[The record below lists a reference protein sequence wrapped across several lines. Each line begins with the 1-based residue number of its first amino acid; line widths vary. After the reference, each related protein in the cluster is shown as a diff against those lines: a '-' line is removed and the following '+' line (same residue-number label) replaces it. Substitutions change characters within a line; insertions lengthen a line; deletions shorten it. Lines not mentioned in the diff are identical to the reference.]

1 MAISILFSALG
12 LSNIVRAADFT
23 INSAQTTENGGNILD
38 GSDTITVTE
47 TGSISITSNANGI
60 ASTNGSNAVTVNGE
74 ITTSGGSGRWG
85 IEHVGNNNITVLN
98 GSIKT
103 TGTTGWAIGNQG
115 DYNTTTISGDIST
128 DGSQSYGAFNLGSN
142 NTTILSGGIT
152 TLNTAAHGIQNQGN
166 ENTLTVSGKITTSG
180 ANAYGVYI
188 VGNDNNTTVTG
199 NVTSNNSRG
208 IVAFGSNNI
217 VDISGTVRSGFVTA
231 IGPNSFTLQEGAIV
245 TGDMM
250 QMSGAPTLNIDVG
263 AAPSYRYTTI
273 GSWTVND
280 LDGRAFTNTNNVVS
294 SLGTG
299 NSETAGDM
307 LFERNRSLL
316 ASLDQHIEAPTDRTE
331 GSNSVWMDMFS
342 GGFDRS
348 QGSTN
353 PASVAFASDISGLTI
368 GMPIT
373 SGARPFDLVLSRA
386 ETDLNIASGQQKLNV
401 TSVKIGAFF
410 KDLSQAKGWDV
421 AASAMIGRNQYEG
434 LRDKFLDNTTAT
446 GYGASL
452 SSDYSSSEIMLG
464 LTGKHSSIINPKMQF
479 DGKLHGSLTRESI
492 KSYQEGSNFSWK
504 DRTLVQA
511 TAGASATLVFVPKPN
526 LQTYIKLG
534 ATRRALMGGRQAS
547 YSIDIAT
554 ITSATGNNF
563 ESYYIG
569 ELGFSYESANA
580 VNITAS
586 LERHSTISND
596 SGTTAHIG
604 LNWAF

>member
-1 MAISILFSALG
+1 
-12 LSNIVRAADFT
+12 
-23 INSAQTTENGGNILD
+23 
-38 GSDTITVTE
+38 
-47 TGSISITSNANGI
+47 
-60 ASTNGSNAVTVNGE
+60 
-74 ITTSGGSGRWG
+74 
-85 IEHVGNNNITVLN
+85 
-98 GSIKT
+98 
-103 TGTTGWAIGNQG
+103 
-115 DYNTTTISGDIST
+115 
-128 DGSQSYGAFNLGSN
+128 
-142 NTTILSGGIT
+142 
-152 TLNTAAHGIQNQGN
+152 
-166 ENTLTVSGKITTSG
+166 
-180 ANAYGVYI
+180 
-188 VGNDNNTTVTG
+188 
-199 NVTSNNSRG
+199 
-208 IVAFGSNNI
+208 
-217 VDISGTVRSGFVTA
+217 
-231 IGPNSFTLQEGAIV
+231 
-245 TGDMM
+245 
-250 QMSGAPTLNIDVG
+250 
-263 AAPSYRYTTI
+263 
-273 GSWTVND
+273 
-280 LDGRAFTNTNNVVS
+280 
-294 SLGTG
+294 
-299 NSETAGDM
+299 
-307 LFERNRSLL
+307 
-316 ASLDQHIEAPTDRTE
+316 
-331 GSNSVWMDMFS
+331 MFS
-342 GGFDRS
+342 GSFDRS

-373 SGARPFDLVLSRA
+373 SGAQPFDLVLSRA

-511 TAGASATLVFVPKPN
+511 TAGASATFVFVPKPN

-547 YSIDIAT
+547 YSIDSAT